1 MGDVF
6 KEQLVKRSITSKDRV
21 KQVGLY
27 ILAFVISFVSFII
40 IPAFGFFVF
49 AATFFIAW
57 YLGSQ
62 LNQEF
67 EYVFTNGDFDVD
79 CIFNRNKRK
88 RKISINT
95 SNIEYMTYS
104 TNESAAHTFG
114 SAVQIMDFS
123 SRTTDDTYSIIIP
136 IQGKKTRVI
145 IEPNDKILE
154 CFEKSLNRLTFVKKQ

>member
-6 KEQLVKRSITSKDRV
+6 KEQLVKKTLTNKD
-21 KQVGLY
+21 KFMKVGFV
-27 ILAFVISFVSFII
+27 ILAMILFVVSSLI
-40 IPAFGFFVF
+40 IPSLSFFVLAIGLF
-49 AATFFIAW
+49 LAW
-57 YLGSQ
+57 YFSSQ

-67 EYVFTNGDFDVD
+67 EYVFTNGEFDVD
-79 CIFNRNKRK
+79 CIYNRNKRK
-88 RKISINT
+88 RKVSFDT

-114 SAVQIMDFS
+114 SAVQVMDFS
-123 SRTTDDTYSIIIP
+123 SGTTEDTYSIIIP

-154 CFEKSLNRLTFVKKQ
+154 CFEKSLNRLTFVKKP